1 MGSPTVRTLAFVV
14 LGVLLLTSSCA
25 TVFAME
31 VAPIALPS

>member
-31 VAPIALPS
+31 MIPIDVTS